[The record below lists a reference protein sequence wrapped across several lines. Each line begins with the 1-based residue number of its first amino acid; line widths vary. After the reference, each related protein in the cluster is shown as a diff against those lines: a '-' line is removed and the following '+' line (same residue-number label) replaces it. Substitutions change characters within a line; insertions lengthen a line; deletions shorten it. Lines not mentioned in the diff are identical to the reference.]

1 MRKEFQSAKQ
11 TIVRGF
17 LTQADFAAEQ
27 KLVLRCKM
35 KEALKWND
43 ENKMNLLQAD
53 AREVE
58 SEVKDTLE
66 VILHFQKILSPRLDL
81 SVETLR
87 CLKEEVKLPAVHVD
101 EYLSSTDEEDDD
113 S

>member
-17 LTQADFAAEQ
+17 LTQANFAAEQ

-66 VILHFQKILSPRLDL
+66 VILHF
-81 SVETLR
+81 
-87 CLKEEVKLPAVHVD
+87 
-101 EYLSSTDEEDDD
+101 
-113 S
+113 